1 MIEVLIIKKT
11 ALIIMVITLA
21 SKVLGF
27 GRDVFLS
34 YYFGA
39 TEVSDAYLISLT
51 VPEVI
56 FSFII
61 IGIVTAYI
69 PMQSR
74 IVEEYGVDAGNEY
87 TSNFIN
93 TILVIAF
100 GVFLLLF
107 TFTEPIVKLFALGFS
122 GDTLR
127 MAVLFTRIT
136 LFGMFFTILVNIF
149 SGYLQINNNYIAP
162 ALSGFP
168 FNIIVIGSIIMAS
181 RGNYVILAFGT
192 LLATASQIIP
202 LIPAIKKLNFKYLF
216 RMNFRDEK
224 IAKTLQI
231 AIPVILGTSVNQIN
245 KLVDR
250 TIASSLAIGGISS
263 LNYASRLNLFIQDLF
278 VTSII
283 IVMYPLISSYASK
296 NKIDEIKRVLLEYI
310 NIVIIILLPVTIGTI
325 IFNREIIELLFGRGS
340 FDDVAVQMTS
350 SALLFYSI
358 GMLGFGLREVLARG
372 FYSIQDTRTPM
383 INAVIGM
390 IVNVILNIL
399 LSKILG
405 IGGLALAT
413 SISAAFTTVLLFI
426 SLRKKIGSF
435 GIKQISI
442 TFFKTIISSSIM
454 GGITKVSYIYLINS
468 FPQNISLLLSI
479 IIGAISYLLIMLF
492 MRIKEVDS
500 IIEVIKMKSRNIIY
514 KNRR

>member
-1 MIEVLIIKKT
+1 M
-11 ALIIMVITLA
+11 MITLA
-21 SKVLGF
+21 SKVIGF

-39 TEVSDAYLISLT
+39 TEISDAYLISLT

-74 IVEEYGVDAGNEY
+74 VVEEYGIDAGNEY

-93 TILVIAF
+93 TIFVIAI

-122 GDTLR
+122 DDTLR
-127 MAVLFTRIT
+127 MAVVFTRIT

-149 SGYLQINNNYIAP
+149 SGYLQINNNYITP

-168 FNIIVIGSIIMAS
+168 FNIIVIGSIIVAS
-181 RGNYVILAFGT
+181 RGNYVILALGT
-192 LLATASQIIP
+192 LLATASQIFL
-202 LIPAIKKLNFKYLF
+202 LIPAMKKLKFKYLF
-216 RMNFRDEK
+216 KINFRDEK
-224 IAKTLQI
+224 IKKTLQI
-231 AIPVILGTSVNQIN
+231 AFPVIIGTSVNQIN

-250 TIASSLAIGGISS
+250 TIASSLAIGGISA
-263 LNYASRLNLFIQDLF
+263 LNYASRLNLFIQGLF

-283 IVMYPLISSYASK
+283 TVMYPLISSYASK
-296 NKIDEIKRVLLEYI
+296 NKIYEIKRALLEYI
-310 NIVIIILLPVTIGTI
+310 NIVIIILLPITIGTV
-325 IFNREIIELLFGRGS
+325 IFNREIITLLFGRGL

-350 SALLFYSI
+350 TALLFYSI

-372 FYSIQDTRTPM
+372 FYSIQDTKTPM
-383 INAVIGM
+383 VNAAIGM
-390 IVNVILNIL
+390 IVNIILNIL

-413 SISAAFTTVLLFI
+413 SISAIFTTILLFV
-426 SLRKKIGSF
+426 SLRKRIGSF
-435 GIKQISI
+435 GIKQIGV
-442 TFFKTIISSSIM
+442 TFIKTLIGASVM
-454 GGITKVSYIYLINS
+454 GLITKISYNYLINS
-468 FPQNISLLLSI
+468 LSQNISLLISI
-479 IIGAISYLLIMLF
+479 ATGAISYLLIMLF

-500 IIEVIKMKSRNIIY
+500 ITEVIKLKLGNIVN

>member
-1 MIEVLIIKKT
+1 
-11 ALIIMVITLA
+11 MVITLA
-21 SKVLGF
+21 SKVIGF

-39 TEVSDAYLISLT
+39 TEISDAYLISLT

-74 IVEEYGVDAGNEY
+74 VVEEYGIDAGNEY

-93 TILVIAF
+93 TIFVIAF

-149 SGYLQINNNYIAP
+149 SGYLQINNNYITP

-168 FNIIVIGSIIMAS
+168 FNIIVIGSIIVAS
-181 RGNYVILAFGT
+181 RGNYVVLALGT
-192 LLATASQIIP
+192 LLATASQIVP

-216 RMNFRDEK
+216 RINFRDEK
-224 IAKTLQI
+224 IKKTLLI
-231 AIPVILGTSVNQIN
+231 AIPVIIGTSVNQIN

-250 TIASSLAIGGISS
+250 TIASSLAIGGISA
-263 LNYASRLNLFIQDLF
+263 LNYASRLNLFIQGLF

-283 IVMYPLISSYASK
+283 TVMYPLISSYASK

-310 NIVIIILLPVTIGTI
+310 NIVIIILLPITIGTV
-325 IFNREIIELLFGRGS
+325 IFNREIIELLFGRGL
-340 FDDVAVQMTS
+340 FDDVAIQMTS

-372 FYSIQDTRTPM
+372 FYSIQDTKTPM
-383 INAVIGM
+383 INAAIGM
-390 IVNVILNIL
+390 ILNIILNIL

-413 SISAAFTTVLLFI
+413 SISAIFTTILLFV
-426 SLRKKIGSF
+426 SLRKRIGSF
-435 GIKQISI
+435 GIKQIGV
-442 TFFKTIISSSIM
+442 TFIKTLFSASVMGLISKI
-454 GGITKVSYIYLINS
+454 GYNYLINS
-468 FPQNISLLLSI
+468 LPQNISLLISI
-479 IIGAISYLLIMLF
+479 ATGAISYLLMMLF

-500 IIEVIKMKSRNIIY
+500 ITEVIKSKLGNIVHR
-514 KNRR
+514 NRR